1 MSLRKQES
9 KMMERMLKV
18 SCESKSLRM
27 SIVNIN
33 INEVSENYGQSQI
46 ILAYNDFLYDVNKG
60 E

>member
-1 MSLRKQES
+1 
-9 KMMERMLKV
+9 MMERMLKV